1 MDSFFILL
9 IKYYLLVIF
18 LLFFGRSFIVI
29 YSKFFLNKK
38 SDEIDIHGI
47 NIYVLY
53 PIVGLFILGNLLFL
67 INFFL
72 PLKSNFSYLVLL
84 FLLINIYEK
93 INSNYFIKYIK
104 YSSLSIFLLVSS
116 YNVNFHYDA
125 GLYHLNNQLWLRESN
140 IVQGFSNIYGAFG
153 VSSIHEYLS
162 AFFWFD
168 ESFILLHFI
177 NLIFIGSLYS
187 FLIFAL
193 LISKENMIKSS
204 AFFIL
209 IYSLL
214 DNFGISGGRN
224 GFISIQ
230 SVGKQDVPIAILF
243 LITSIFILISLINKK
258 YSAEEVIIYSIF
270 SLFLYQLK
278 VSGVTI
284 SFLYL
289 IYIFYFFKSKN
300 HNLNKKIKILALFF
314 ILFVLWTVKT
324 LFQTGC
330 LVFPLARTCFS
341 SLSWVNKK
349 YLKTIEEVT
358 VDFSF
363 SYDFK
368 SSFFEW
374 FQQYMTI
381 TPNYVILLNF
391 SFSLIALLLLK
402 LIFFKAFKTEN
413 RNLLVLSYVLF
424 NIIFYLRFGPDSRYL
439 MGTQLLVVAIIGLY
453 SSFKYSINDRLIM
466 TLIVISIFLVPRLD
480 SYRSFDFFSNPKIS
494 LPVQEMETLHGRL
507 FPSEGDQCWVNI
519 NCSANKSD
527 YKIERI
533 GFFNRV
539 NINN

>member
-9 IKYYLLVIF
+9 IKYYLLLIF

-29 YSKFFLNKK
+29 YSKFFLNKM

-53 PIVGLFILGNLLFL
+53 PFVGLFILGNLLFL

-93 INSNYFIKYIK
+93 INLNYFIKYMK

-153 VSSIHEYLS
+153 VSSIHEYIS

-168 ESFILLHFI
+168 QSFILLHFI

-193 LISKENMIKSS
+193 LISKENIIKSS
-204 AFFIL
+204 AFFVL

-243 LITSIFILISLINKK
+243 FITSIFILASLINKK
-258 YSAEEVIIYSIF
+258 YSEEEVIIYSIF

-300 HNLNKKIKILALFF
+300 HNVNKKIKTLASFF
-314 ILFVLWTVKT
+314 LLFVLWILKSI
-324 LFQTGC
+324 FQTGC

-341 SLSWVNKK
+341 SLAWVDKK

-358 VDFSF
+358 VEYSF

-374 FQQYMTI
+374 FQQYITI

-391 SFSLIALLLLK
+391 FFSLIALLLLK
-402 LIFFKAFKTEN
+402 FIFFKASKPEN
-413 RNLLVLSYVLF
+413 RNLIIVSYILF

-439 MGTQLLVVAIIGLY
+439 MGTQLLIVAIIGLY
-453 SSFKYSINDRLIM
+453 SSFKYPFNDRFIMSLI
-466 TLIVISIFLVPRLD
+466 IISIFLVPRLD
-480 SYRSFDFFSNPKIS
+480 SYRSFDLFSNPKIS

-507 FPSEGDQCWVNI
+507 FPNEGDQCWANI

-527 YKIERI
+527 YKIEKI
-533 GFFNRV
+533 GLFNRV

>member
-9 IKYYLLVIF
+9 IKYYLLLIF

-29 YSKFFLNKK
+29 YSKFFLNKM

-53 PIVGLFILGNLLFL
+53 PFVGLFILGNLLFL

-93 INSNYFIKYIK
+93 INLNYFIKYMK
-104 YSSLSIFLLVSS
+104 YSSLSLFLLVSS

-153 VSSIHEYLS
+153 VSSIHEYIS

-168 ESFILLHFI
+168 QSFILLHFI

-193 LISKENMIKSS
+193 LISKENIIKSS
-204 AFFIL
+204 AFFVL

-243 LITSIFILISLINKK
+243 FITSIFILASLINKK
-258 YSAEEVIIYSIF
+258 YSEEEVIIYSIF

-300 HNLNKKIKILALFF
+300 HNVNKKIKTLASFF
-314 ILFVLWTVKT
+314 LLFVLWILKSI
-324 LFQTGC
+324 FQTGC

-341 SLSWVNKK
+341 SLAWVDKK

-358 VDFSF
+358 VEYSF

-374 FQQYMTI
+374 FQQYITI

-391 SFSLIALLLLK
+391 FFSLIALLLLK
-402 LIFFKAFKTEN
+402 FIFFKASKPEN
-413 RNLLVLSYVLF
+413 RNLIIVSYILF

-439 MGTQLLVVAIIGLY
+439 MGTQLLIVAIIGLY
-453 SSFKYSINDRLIM
+453 SSFKYSFNDRFIMSLI
-466 TLIVISIFLVPRLD
+466 IISIFLVPRLD
-480 SYRSFDFFSNPKIS
+480 SYRSFDLLSNPKIS

-507 FPSEGDQCWVNI
+507 FPNEGDQCWANI

-527 YKIERI
+527 YKIEKI
-533 GFFNRV
+533 GLFNRV

>member
-1 MDSFFILL
+1 M
-9 IKYYLLVIF
+9 
-18 LLFFGRSFIVI
+18 
-29 YSKFFLNKK
+29 

-53 PIVGLFILGNLLFL
+53 PFVGLFILGNLLFL

-93 INSNYFIKYIK
+93 INLNYFIKYMK

-153 VSSIHEYLS
+153 VSSIHEYIS

-168 ESFILLHFI
+168 QSFILLHFI
-177 NLIFIGSLYS
+177 NLIFVGSLYS

-193 LISKENMIKSS
+193 LISKENIIKSS
-204 AFFIL
+204 AFFVL
-209 IYSLL
+209 IFSLL

-230 SVGKQDVPIAILF
+230 SIGKQDVPIAILF
-243 LITSIFILISLINKK
+243 FITSIFILISLINKK
-258 YSAEEVIIYSIF
+258 YSEEEVIIYSIF

-300 HNLNKKIKILALFF
+300 HNVNKKIKTLSSFF
-314 ILFVLWTVKT
+314 LLFVLWTVKT

-341 SLSWVNKK
+341 SLAWVDKK

-358 VDFSF
+358 VEYSF

-374 FQQYMTI
+374 FQQYITI

-391 SFSLIALLLLK
+391 SFSLMALFLLK
-402 LIFFKAFKTEN
+402 FIFFKAFKPEN
-413 RNLLVLSYVLF
+413 RNLIILSYILF

-439 MGTQLLVVAIIGLY
+439 MGIQLLIVAIIGLY
-453 SSFKYSINDRLIM
+453 SSFKYSFNDRFIMSLI
-466 TLIVISIFLVPRLD
+466 IISIFLVPRLD
-480 SYRSFDFFSNPKIS
+480 SYRSFDLFSNPKIS

-507 FPSEGDQCWVNI
+507 FPNEGDQCWANI

-527 YKIERI
+527 YKIEKI
-533 GFFNRV
+533 GLFNRV

>member
-9 IKYYLLVIF
+9 IKYYLLLIF

-29 YSKFFLNKK
+29 YSKLFLNKM

-53 PIVGLFILGNLLFL
+53 PFVGLFILGNLLFL

-93 INSNYFIKYIK
+93 INLNYFIKYMK
-104 YSSLSIFLLVSS
+104 YSSLSVFLLVSS

-153 VSSIHEYLS
+153 VSSIHEYIS
-162 AFFWFD
+162 AFLWFD

-243 LITSIFILISLINKK
+243 FITSIFILISLINKK
-258 YSAEEVIIYSIF
+258 YSEEELIIYSIF

-289 IYIFYFFKSKN
+289 IYIFYYFKSKN
-300 HNLNKKIKILALFF
+300 HNVNKKIKILALFF
-314 ILFVLWTVKT
+314 LLFVLWTVKT

-374 FQQYMTI
+374 FQQYMSI
-381 TPNYVILLNF
+381 TPNYVIILNF
-391 SFSLIALLLLK
+391 SFSLMALLLLK
-402 LIFFKAFKTEN
+402 FVFFKAFKTEN
-413 RNLLVLSYVLF
+413 RNLIVLSYVLF

-453 SSFKYSINDRLIM
+453 SSFKYLFNDRFIM
-466 TLIVISIFLVPRLD
+466 SLIVISIFRVPRLD

-507 FPSEGDQCWVNI
+507 FPNEGDQCWVNI

-527 YKIERI
+527 YKIEKI

>member
-9 IKYYLLVIF
+9 IKYYLLLIF

-29 YSKFFLNKK
+29 YSKFFLNKM

-53 PIVGLFILGNLLFL
+53 PFVGLFILGNLLFL

-93 INSNYFIKYIK
+93 INLNYFIKYMK

-153 VSSIHEYLS
+153 VSSIHEYIS

-168 ESFILLHFI
+168 QSFILLHFI
-177 NLIFIGSLYS
+177 NLIFVGSLYS

-193 LISKENMIKSS
+193 LISKENIIKSS
-204 AFFIL
+204 AFFVL

-243 LITSIFILISLINKK
+243 FITSIFILASLINKK
-258 YSAEEVIIYSIF
+258 YSEEEVIIYSIF

-300 HNLNKKIKILALFF
+300 HNVNKKIKTLSSFF
-314 ILFVLWTVKT
+314 LLFVLWTVKT

-341 SLSWVNKK
+341 SLAWVDKK

-358 VDFSF
+358 VEYSF

-374 FQQYMTI
+374 FQQYITI

-391 SFSLIALLLLK
+391 SFSLMALFLLK
-402 LIFFKAFKTEN
+402 FVFFKAFKPEN
-413 RNLLVLSYVLF
+413 RNLIILSYILF

-439 MGTQLLVVAIIGLY
+439 MGTQLLIVAIIGLY
-453 SSFKYSINDRLIM
+453 SSFKYSFNDRFIMSLI
-466 TLIVISIFLVPRLD
+466 IISIFLVPRLD
-480 SYRSFDFFSNPKIS
+480 SYRSFDLFSNPKIS

-507 FPSEGDQCWVNI
+507 FPNEGDQCWANI

-527 YKIERI
+527 YKIEKI
-533 GFFNRV
+533 GLFNRV

>member
-1 MDSFFILL
+1 LL
-9 IKYYLLVIF
+9 IKYYLLLIF

-29 YSKFFLNKK
+29 FSKFFLNKK

-93 INSNYFIKYIK
+93 INSNFFIKYIK
-104 YSSLSIFLLVSS
+104 YSSLSIFLLASS

-300 HNLNKKIKILALFF
+300 HNINKKIKILALFF
-314 ILFVLWTVKT
+314 LLFVLWTVKT

-374 FQQYMTI
+374 FQQYMSI

-453 SSFKYSINDRLIM
+453 SSFKYSFNDRLIM

-507 FPSEGDQCWVNI
+507 FPNEGDQCWVNI

>member
-9 IKYYLLVIF
+9 IKYYLLLIF

-29 YSKFFLNKK
+29 FSKFFLNKK

-93 INSNYFIKYIK
+93 INSNFFIKYIK
-104 YSSLSIFLLVSS
+104 YSSLSIFLLASS

-300 HNLNKKIKILALFF
+300 HNINKKIKILALFF
-314 ILFVLWTVKT
+314 LLFVLWTVKT

-374 FQQYMTI
+374 FQQYMSI
-381 TPNYVILLNF
+381 TSNYVILLNF

-453 SSFKYSINDRLIM
+453 SSFKYSFNDRLIM

-507 FPSEGDQCWVNI
+507 FPNEGDQCWVNI

>member
-9 IKYYLLVIF
+9 IKYYLLLIF

-243 LITSIFILISLINKK
+243 FITSILILISIINKK
-258 YSAEEVIIYSIF
+258 YSEEEVIIYSIF

>member
-9 IKYYLLVIF
+9 IKYYLLLIF

-29 YSKFFLNKK
+29 FSKFFLNKK

-93 INSNYFIKYIK
+93 INSNFFIKYIK
-104 YSSLSIFLLVSS
+104 YSSLSIFLLASS

-300 HNLNKKIKILALFF
+300 HNINKKIKILALFF
-314 ILFVLWTVKT
+314 LLFVLWTVKT

-374 FQQYMTI
+374 FQQYMSI

-424 NIIFYLRFGPDSRYL
+424 NIIFYLRYGPDSRYL

-453 SSFKYSINDRLIM
+453 SSFKYSFNDRLIM

-507 FPSEGDQCWVNI
+507 FPNEGDQCWVNI

>member
-9 IKYYLLVIF
+9 IKYYLLLIF

-29 YSKFFLNKK
+29 FSKFFLNKK

-93 INSNYFIKYIK
+93 INSNFFIKYIK
-104 YSSLSIFLLVSS
+104 YSSLSIFLLASS

-300 HNLNKKIKILALFF
+300 HNINKKIKILALFF
-314 ILFVLWTVKT
+314 LLFVLWTVKT

-374 FQQYMTI
+374 FQQYMSI

-453 SSFKYSINDRLIM
+453 SSFKYSFNDRLIM

-507 FPSEGDQCWVNI
+507 FPNEGDQCWVNI

>member
-9 IKYYLLVIF
+9 IKYYLLLIF

-29 YSKFFLNKK
+29 YSKFFLNKM

-53 PIVGLFILGNLLFL
+53 PFVGLFILGNLLFL

-93 INSNYFIKYIK
+93 INLNYFIKYMK

-153 VSSIHEYLS
+153 VSSIHEYIS

-168 ESFILLHFI
+168 QSFILLHFI

-193 LISKENMIKSS
+193 LISKENIIKSS
-204 AFFIL
+204 AFFVL

-243 LITSIFILISLINKK
+243 FITSIFILASLINKK
-258 YSAEEVIIYSIF
+258 YSEEEVIIYSIF

-300 HNLNKKIKILALFF
+300 HNVNKKIKTLASFF
-314 ILFVLWTVKT
+314 LLFVLWILKSI
-324 LFQTGC
+324 FQTGC

-341 SLSWVNKK
+341 SLAWVDKK

-358 VDFSF
+358 VEYSFSF
-363 SYDFK
+363 DFK

-374 FQQYMTI
+374 FQQYITI

-391 SFSLIALLLLK
+391 FFSLIALLLLK
-402 LIFFKAFKTEN
+402 FIFFKASKPEN
-413 RNLLVLSYVLF
+413 RNLIIVSYILF

-439 MGTQLLVVAIIGLY
+439 MGTQLLIVAIIGLY
-453 SSFKYSINDRLIM
+453 SSFKYSFNDRFIMSLI
-466 TLIVISIFLVPRLD
+466 IISIFLVPRLD
-480 SYRSFDFFSNPKIS
+480 SYRSFDLLSNPKIS

-507 FPSEGDQCWVNI
+507 FPNEGDQCWANI

-527 YKIERI
+527 YKIEKI
-533 GFFNRV
+533 GLFNRV

>member
-1 MDSFFILL
+1 LDSFFILL
-9 IKYYLLVIF
+9 IKYYLLLIF

-29 YSKFFLNKK
+29 YSKFFLNKM

-53 PIVGLFILGNLLFL
+53 PFVGLFILGNLLFL

-93 INSNYFIKYIK
+93 INLNYFIKYMK
-104 YSSLSIFLLVSS
+104 YSSLSLFLLVSS

-153 VSSIHEYLS
+153 VSSIHEYIS

-168 ESFILLHFI
+168 QSFILLHFI

-193 LISKENMIKSS
+193 LISKENIIKSS
-204 AFFIL
+204 AFFVL

-243 LITSIFILISLINKK
+243 FITSIFILASLINKK
-258 YSAEEVIIYSIF
+258 YSEEEVIIYSIF

-300 HNLNKKIKILALFF
+300 HNVNKKIKTLASFF
-314 ILFVLWTVKT
+314 LLFVLWILKSI
-324 LFQTGC
+324 FQTGC

-341 SLSWVNKK
+341 SLAWVDKK

-358 VDFSF
+358 VEYSF

-374 FQQYMTI
+374 FQQYITI

-391 SFSLIALLLLK
+391 FFSLIALLLLK
-402 LIFFKAFKTEN
+402 FIFFKASKPEN
-413 RNLLVLSYVLF
+413 RNLIIVSYILF

-439 MGTQLLVVAIIGLY
+439 MGTQLLIVAIIGLY
-453 SSFKYSINDRLIM
+453 SSFKYSFNDRFIMSLI
-466 TLIVISIFLVPRLD
+466 IISIFLVPRLD
-480 SYRSFDFFSNPKIS
+480 SYRSFDLLSNPKIS

-507 FPSEGDQCWVNI
+507 FPNEGDQCWANI

-527 YKIERI
+527 YKIEKI
-533 GFFNRV
+533 GLFNRV

>member
-9 IKYYLLVIF
+9 IKYYLLLIF

-29 YSKFFLNKK
+29 YSKFFLNKM

-93 INSNYFIKYIK
+93 INLNYFIKYMK
-104 YSSLSIFLLVSS
+104 YSSLSLFLLVSS

-153 VSSIHEYLS
+153 VSSIHEYIS

-168 ESFILLHFI
+168 QSFILLHFI

-193 LISKENMIKSS
+193 LISKENIIKSS
-204 AFFIL
+204 AFFVL

-243 LITSIFILISLINKK
+243 FITSIFILASLINKK
-258 YSAEEVIIYSIF
+258 YSEEEVIIYSIF

-300 HNLNKKIKILALFF
+300 HNVNKKIKTLASFF
-314 ILFVLWTVKT
+314 LLFVLWILKSI
-324 LFQTGC
+324 FQTGC

-341 SLSWVNKK
+341 SLAWVDKK

-358 VDFSF
+358 VEYSF

-374 FQQYMTI
+374 FQQYITI

-391 SFSLIALLLLK
+391 FFSLIALLLLK
-402 LIFFKAFKTEN
+402 FIFFKASKPEN
-413 RNLLVLSYVLF
+413 RNLIIVSYILF

-439 MGTQLLVVAIIGLY
+439 MGTQLLIVAIIGLY
-453 SSFKYSINDRLIM
+453 SSFKYSFNDRFIMSLI
-466 TLIVISIFLVPRLD
+466 IISIFLVPRLD
-480 SYRSFDFFSNPKIS
+480 SYRSFDLLSNPKIS

-507 FPSEGDQCWVNI
+507 FPNEGDQCWANI

-527 YKIERI
+527 YKIEKI
-533 GFFNRV
+533 GLFNRV

>member
-9 IKYYLLVIF
+9 IKYYLLLIF
-18 LLFFGRSFIVI
+18 ILFFGRSFIVI
-29 YSKFFLNKK
+29 YSKFFLNKM

-53 PIVGLFILGNLLFL
+53 PFVGLFILGNLLFL

-93 INSNYFIKYIK
+93 INLNYFIKYMK
-104 YSSLSIFLLVSS
+104 YSSLSLFLLVSS

-153 VSSIHEYLS
+153 VSSIHEYIS

-168 ESFILLHFI
+168 QSFILLHFI

-193 LISKENMIKSS
+193 LISKENIIKSS
-204 AFFIL
+204 AFFVL

-243 LITSIFILISLINKK
+243 FITSIFILASLINKK
-258 YSAEEVIIYSIF
+258 YSEEEVIIYSIF

-300 HNLNKKIKILALFF
+300 HNVNKKIKTLASFF
-314 ILFVLWTVKT
+314 LLFVLWILKSI
-324 LFQTGC
+324 FQTGC

-341 SLSWVNKK
+341 SLAWVDKK

-358 VDFSF
+358 VEYSF

-374 FQQYMTI
+374 FQQYITI

-391 SFSLIALLLLK
+391 FFSLIALLLLK
-402 LIFFKAFKTEN
+402 FIFFKASKPEN
-413 RNLLVLSYVLF
+413 RNLIIVSYILF

-439 MGTQLLVVAIIGLY
+439 MGTQLLIVAIIGLY
-453 SSFKYSINDRLIM
+453 SSFKYSFNDRFIMSLI
-466 TLIVISIFLVPRLD
+466 IISIFLVPRLD
-480 SYRSFDFFSNPKIS
+480 SYRSFDLFSNPKIS

-507 FPSEGDQCWVNI
+507 FPNEGDQCWANI

-527 YKIERI
+527 YKIEKI
-533 GFFNRV
+533 GLFNRV

>member
-9 IKYYLLVIF
+9 IKYYLLLIF

-29 YSKFFLNKK
+29 YSKFFLNKM

-53 PIVGLFILGNLLFL
+53 PFVGLFILGNLLFL

-93 INSNYFIKYIK
+93 INLNYFIKYMK
-104 YSSLSIFLLVSS
+104 YSSLSLFLLVSS

-153 VSSIHEYLS
+153 VSSIHEYIS

-168 ESFILLHFI
+168 QSFILLHFI

-193 LISKENMIKSS
+193 LISKENIIKSS
-204 AFFIL
+204 AFFVL

-243 LITSIFILISLINKK
+243 FITSILILISIINKK
-258 YSAEEVIIYSIF
+258 YSEEEVIIYSIF

-300 HNLNKKIKILALFF
+300 HNVNKKIKTLASFF
-314 ILFVLWTVKT
+314 LLFVLWILKSI
-324 LFQTGC
+324 FQTGC

-341 SLSWVNKK
+341 SLAWVDKK

-358 VDFSF
+358 VEYSF

-374 FQQYMTI
+374 FQQYITI

-391 SFSLIALLLLK
+391 FFSLIALLLLK
-402 LIFFKAFKTEN
+402 FIFFKASKPEN
-413 RNLLVLSYVLF
+413 RNLIIVSYILF

-439 MGTQLLVVAIIGLY
+439 MGTQLLIVAIIGLY
-453 SSFKYSINDRLIM
+453 SSFKYSFNDRFIMSLI
-466 TLIVISIFLVPRLD
+466 IISIFLVPRLD
-480 SYRSFDFFSNPKIS
+480 SYRSFDLLSNPKIS

-507 FPSEGDQCWVNI
+507 FPNEGDQCWANI

-527 YKIERI
+527 YKIEKI
-533 GFFNRV
+533 GLFNRV

>member
-9 IKYYLLVIF
+9 IKYYLLLIF

-29 YSKFFLNKK
+29 YSKFFLNKM

-53 PIVGLFILGNLLFL
+53 PFVGLFILGNLLFL

-93 INSNYFIKYIK
+93 INLNYFIKYMK
-104 YSSLSIFLLVSS
+104 YSSLSLFLLVSS

-153 VSSIHEYLS
+153 VSSIHEYIS

-168 ESFILLHFI
+168 QSFILLHFI

-193 LISKENMIKSS
+193 LISKENIIKSS
-204 AFFIL
+204 AFFVL

-243 LITSIFILISLINKK
+243 FITSIFILISLINKK
-258 YSAEEVIIYSIF
+258 YSEEEVIIYSIF

-300 HNLNKKIKILALFF
+300 HNVNKKIKTLASFF
-314 ILFVLWTVKT
+314 LLFVLWILKSI
-324 LFQTGC
+324 FQTGC

-341 SLSWVNKK
+341 SLAWVDKK

-358 VDFSF
+358 VEYSF

-374 FQQYMTI
+374 FQQYITI

-391 SFSLIALLLLK
+391 FFSLIALLLLK
-402 LIFFKAFKTEN
+402 FIFFKASKPEN
-413 RNLLVLSYVLF
+413 RNLIIVSYILF

-439 MGTQLLVVAIIGLY
+439 MGIQLLIVAIIGLY
-453 SSFKYSINDRLIM
+453 SSFKYSFNDRFIMSLI
-466 TLIVISIFLVPRLD
+466 IISIFLVPRLD
-480 SYRSFDFFSNPKIS
+480 SYRSFDLLSNPKIS

-507 FPSEGDQCWVNI
+507 FPNEGDQCWANI

-527 YKIERI
+527 YKIEKI
-533 GFFNRV
+533 GLLMGGKNE
-539 NINN
+539 

>member
-9 IKYYLLVIF
+9 IKYYLLLIF

-29 YSKFFLNKK
+29 YSKFFLNKM

-53 PIVGLFILGNLLFL
+53 PFVGLFILGNLLFL

-93 INSNYFIKYIK
+93 INLNYFIKYMK

-153 VSSIHEYLS
+153 VSSIHEYIS

-168 ESFILLHFI
+168 QSFILLHFI
-177 NLIFIGSLYS
+177 NLIFVGSLYS

-193 LISKENMIKSS
+193 LISKENIIKSS
-204 AFFIL
+204 AFFVL
-209 IYSLL
+209 IFSLL

-230 SVGKQDVPIAILF
+230 SIGKQDVPIAILF
-243 LITSIFILISLINKK
+243 FITSIFILISLINKK
-258 YSAEEVIIYSIF
+258 YSEEEVIIYSIF

-300 HNLNKKIKILALFF
+300 HNVNKKIKTLSSFF
-314 ILFVLWTVKT
+314 LLFVLWTVKT

-341 SLSWVNKK
+341 SLAWVDKK

-358 VDFSF
+358 VEYSF

-374 FQQYMTI
+374 FQQYITI

-391 SFSLIALLLLK
+391 SFSLMALFLLK
-402 LIFFKAFKTEN
+402 FIFFKAFKPEN
-413 RNLLVLSYVLF
+413 RNLIILSYILF

-439 MGTQLLVVAIIGLY
+439 MGIQLLIVAIIGLY
-453 SSFKYSINDRLIM
+453 SSFKYSFNDRFIMSLI
-466 TLIVISIFLVPRLD
+466 IISIFLVPRLD
-480 SYRSFDFFSNPKIS
+480 SYRSFDLFSNPKIS

-507 FPSEGDQCWVNI
+507 FPNEGDQCWANI

-527 YKIERI
+527 YKIEKI
-533 GFFNRV
+533 GLFNRV

>member
-9 IKYYLLVIF
+9 IKYYLLLIF

-29 YSKFFLNKK
+29 YSKFFLNKM

-53 PIVGLFILGNLLFL
+53 PFVGLFILGNLLFL

-93 INSNYFIKYIK
+93 INLNYFIKYMK

-153 VSSIHEYLS
+153 VSSIHEYIS

-168 ESFILLHFI
+168 QSFILLHFI

-193 LISKENMIKSS
+193 LISKENIIKSS
-204 AFFIL
+204 AFFVL

-243 LITSIFILISLINKK
+243 FITSIFILASLINKK
-258 YSAEEVIIYSIF
+258 YSEEEVIIYSIF

-300 HNLNKKIKILALFF
+300 HNVNKKIKTLASFF
-314 ILFVLWTVKT
+314 LLFVLWTVKT

-330 LVFPLARTCFS
+330 LVFPLARTCFA
-341 SLSWVNKK
+341 SLAWVDKK

-358 VDFSF
+358 VEYSF

-374 FQQYMTI
+374 FQQYITI

-391 SFSLIALLLLK
+391 FFSLIALLLLK
-402 LIFFKAFKTEN
+402 FIFFKASKPEN
-413 RNLLVLSYVLF
+413 RNLIIVSYILF

-439 MGTQLLVVAIIGLY
+439 MGIQLLIVAIIGLY
-453 SSFKYSINDRLIM
+453 SSFKYSFNDRFIMSLI
-466 TLIVISIFLVPRLD
+466 IISIFLVPRLD
-480 SYRSFDFFSNPKIS
+480 SYRSFDLLSNPKIS

-507 FPSEGDQCWVNI
+507 FPNEGDQCWANI

-527 YKIERI
+527 YKIEKI
-533 GFFNRV
+533 GLFNRV